1 MIKIKL
7 PRGCFMAI
15 LVFYSPVII
24 GMSFSSE
31 PDVRNPGLFGSIF
44 MVFGWF
50 QLWRS
55 FRISR
60 QHEEEMKKFL
70 KEDEP

>member
-31 PDVRNPGLFGSIF
+31 PDVRNPGLFGSSCG
-44 MVFGWF
+44 VVSEY
-50 QLWRS
+50 LAN
-55 FRISR
+55 
-60 QHEEEMKKFL
+60 MKKR
-70 KEDEP
+70 